1 VPIACAVCKT
11 IGERSKTTMPE
22 AMAWAEYSRESV
34 KRGAVCWPLQRWCR
48 ESRLASL
55 RICRRIGPRVWTPWP
70 RYARSELSTHQRT
83 AFFQY
88 REAMVDRHEHSHHL
102 VEAPVNVAK
111 APVDIIKAT
120 IRVIQPVAKFIN
132 PLVTGPSRSKRC
144 DQNGDHQRQCN
155 LEERLVDHRSYY
167 GRSAPACLARRSR
180 SVSINIT

>member
-1 VPIACAVCKT
+1 MRP
-11 IGERSKTTMPE
+11 R
-22 AMAWAEYSRESV
+22 
-34 KRGAVCWPLQRWCR
+34 
-48 ESRLASL
+48 SRLRPWCWEL
-55 RICRRIGPRVWTPWP
+55 RPALRLICPRIAPRAWTPWP

-132 PLVTGPSRSKRC
+132 TLVTGPSRSKRC
-144 DQNGDHQRQCN
+144 DQNGDHQRQCTR
-155 LEERLVDHRSYY
+155 EESLFDHRSYD
-167 GRSAPACLARRSR
+167 GRPAPACLARRSR